1 MKILI
6 PALLTA
12 VLFMACGNA
21 SEQQPSTETATTTQS
36 AQLETSEA
44 FKSSFDATLDAYF
57 ELKDALV
64 LTDADRAGELA
75 AELTSRIQSVS
86 TDELNADAA
95 ALWNGQGVQAGEAAA
110 LIVDEADVE
119 TQRLH
124 FETVSNAYIEMVKA
138 YGPFDNVIY
147 RQTCPMVRGGS
158 ADWLSKEER
167 VMNPYHG
174 DRMLNCGSV
183 VERI

>member
-1 MKILI
+1 MKNLI
-6 PALLTA
+6 PALLTV
-12 VLFMACGNA
+12 VLFTACGNTTQ
-21 SEQQPSTETATTTQS
+21 QQPSAETASEPAT
-36 AQLETSEA
+36 ARVETSDA

-57 ELKDALV
+57 QLKDALV
-64 LTDADRAGELA
+64 ETDAATAGELA
-75 AELTSRIQSVS
+75 AELASRIESVS
-86 TDELNADAA
+86 TGDLNADAA
-95 ALWNGQGVQAGEAAA
+95 ALWNGQGVQAGQAAA

-138 YGPFDNVIY
+138 YGPFENVIY

>member
-1 MKILI
+1 M
-6 PALLTA
+6 
-12 VLFMACGNA
+12 N
-21 SEQQPSTETATTTQS
+21 
-36 AQLETSEA
+36 
-44 FKSSFDATLDAYF
+44 
-57 ELKDALV
+57 
-64 LTDADRAGELA
+64 
-75 AELTSRIQSVS
+75 
-86 TDELNADAA
+86 
-95 ALWNGQGVQAGEAAA
+95 
-110 LIVDEADVE
+110 EADVE

-138 YGPFDNVIY
+138 YGPFENVIY